1 VVSPVGCL
9 RFRLPVAV
17 LPLVLATG
25 GLALTAAEGEGT
37 FYIDPA
43 RMLVAA
49 ERHDF
54 RGANLF
60 SVVETE
66 AGPCLRSIPDH
77 SASGLYQ
84 PVTVAAEALRR
95 VQWRWRVDEIHASAD
110 IRVLAREDFAAK
122 VAFVFGE
129 PTFFNRGVPTLAYVW
144 TSTPVANG
152 SVIASWRYRNLRYVQ
167 LRGSGDVGKWQIET
181 RDVIADFLAVCGQP
195 PSPLKYVAVF
205 NDNDQTGERTSALF
219 GSARGPVPPR

>member
-1 VVSPVGCL
+1 M
-9 RFRLPVAV
+9 AV
-17 LPLVLATG
+17 LPLVLTAG
-25 GLALTAAEGEGT
+25 GLALTAAQAEGP
-37 FYIDPA
+37 FFIDPA
-43 RMLVAA
+43 GMLVSG

-54 RGANLF
+54 HGANLF

-84 PVTVAAEALRR
+84 PVTVATEDLRH

-129 PTFFNRGVPTLAYVW
+129 PTFFNRDVPTLAYVW

-152 SVIASWRYRNLRYVQ
+152 SVIASGRYRNLRYVQ
-167 LRGSGDVGKWQIET
+167 LRGSHDVGKWRIET
-181 RDVIADFLAVCGQP
+181 RDVVADFRAVFGEAP
-195 PSPLKYVAVF
+195 GPLRYIAVF

-219 GSARGPVPPR
+219 GSARGPLPPR